1 VDERHISVTKKL
13 FDNFNT
19 KCICENEW
27 SGAEIIIVDKIGLLS
42 NLYSLSKIAYVGGGF
57 GSGIHN
63 LLEPAVFGVPVI
75 FAKNNAKFEEA
86 QNLKTLKAGFEI
98 VDSTGLIS
106 IYTYLLNNS
115 PSLIESGE
123 KAKKYVLDNTGG
135 SKQIVNYLN
144 QTINKPI

>member
-1 VDERHISVTKKL
+1 
-13 FDNFNT
+13 
-19 KCICENEW
+19 
-27 SGAEIIIVDKIGLLS
+27 
-42 NLYSLSKIAYVGGGF
+42 
-57 GSGIHN
+57 
-63 LLEPAVFGVPVI
+63 
-75 FAKNNAKFEEA
+75 
-86 QNLKTLKAGFEI
+86 LKAGFEI